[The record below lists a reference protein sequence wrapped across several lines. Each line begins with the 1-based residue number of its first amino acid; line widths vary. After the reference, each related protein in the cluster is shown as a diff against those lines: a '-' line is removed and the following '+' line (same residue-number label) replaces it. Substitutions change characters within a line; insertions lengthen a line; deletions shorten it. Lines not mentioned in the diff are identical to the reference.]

1 MTKIVDD
8 FTKYFA
14 GITDPKERERLI
26 TRIKMAAVQT
36 APDEAMKPPVRTLGE
51 YLASPIEVPPTLIY
65 PAIVVRGEITATLG
79 RAGIGKAQPLD
90 SMLLKADGSW
100 ITMGSVKL
108 GDELYDPATGGAST
122 VVGIFPQG
130 EEQVYRVDFSDG
142 THVLASGEHLWEVSR
157 YDRKPR
163 VLTTLELMDSPRRWS
178 VPWMMP
184 QETPETE
191 VPLDPYTLGLLIGDG
206 TLGGGSII
214 FSTADQELLDA
225 LELPEGITPKHVPG
239 TYDYRLSHG
248 SGKGSS
254 SSALIEIIDGLG
266 LRCSSANKIVPECY
280 KRGSISQRQDILAG
294 ILDADGSPIDSG
306 GAEFS
311 TVSPMLAQDIAQI
324 VRSLGGR
331 AKVQHK
337 RTTWTHRG
345 THHEGFAYRVHITF
359 PYQYNPFRLERK
371 AAKFKQWT
379 KRPPHKKVVG
389 VTPCGRAQTQCI
401 KVNSARSTYVT
412 DGYTVTHNTTMNL
425 QRIIMWATGQP
436 MYEDWKDQHGISYMS
451 TENDRPIKTLII
463 ENEGSAGMFH
473 HKMGHLLTR
482 EGRLTDEQRDLAKEN
497 ILIWGDGGYSG
508 LKLDNDKHLSQVKA
522 ACDEWEPDILFV
534 EPFRGLW
541 TGEENSSTDMA
552 VVIDNMIDIATEFG
566 CGIILSHHERKS
578 GVGDDKELMSAGR
591 GSTVLEGAVAT
602 MENYQKVRGGDYREV
617 TWSKKRYLH
626 TPPPLRLEYDPI
638 DTWYNYV
645 PAELIEDQIIQVLTE
660 AEGGPLSG
668 SEIAELI
675 EETKTKTNSA
685 LKKLTEAGR
694 IKRRNGGQRPN
705 GGGSRGYVYTLSGY
719 SGSGDGGLEI

>member
-8 FTKYFA
+8 FTKHFA

-51 YLASPIEVPPTLIY
+51 YLAAPIEVPPTLIY

-79 RAGIGKAQPLD
+79 RAGIGK
-90 SMLLKADGSW
+90 
-100 ITMGSVKL
+100 
-108 GDELYDPATGGAST
+108 
-122 VVGIFPQG
+122 
-130 EEQVYRVDFSDG
+130 
-142 THVLASGEHLWEVSR
+142 
-157 YDRKPR
+157 
-163 VLTTLELMDSPRRWS
+163 
-178 VPWMMP
+178 
-184 QETPETE
+184 
-191 VPLDPYTLGLLIGDG
+191 
-206 TLGGGSII
+206 
-214 FSTADQELLDA
+214 
-225 LELPEGITPKHVPG
+225 
-239 TYDYRLSHG
+239 
-248 SGKGSS
+248 
-254 SSALIEIIDGLG
+254 
-266 LRCSSANKIVPECY
+266 
-280 KRGSISQRQDILAG
+280 
-294 ILDADGSPIDSG
+294 
-306 GAEFS
+306 
-311 TVSPMLAQDIAQI
+311 
-324 VRSLGGR
+324 
-331 AKVQHK
+331 
-337 RTTWTHRG
+337 
-345 THHEGFAYRVHITF
+345 
-359 PYQYNPFRLERK
+359 
-371 AAKFKQWT
+371 
-379 KRPPHKKVVG
+379 
-389 VTPCGRAQTQCI
+389 
-401 KVNSARSTYVT
+401 
-412 DGYTVTHNTTMNL
+412 TTMNL

-451 TENDRPIKTLII
+451 TDNDRPIKTLII

-482 EGRLTDEQRDLAKEN
+482 EGRLTDEQRNLAKEN

-508 LKLDNDKHLSQVKA
+508 LKLDNDKNVSQVKA

-541 TGEENSSTDMA
+541 TGEENSATDMA
-552 VVIDNMIDIATEFG
+552 IVVDNMIDIATEFD

-578 GVGDDKELMSAGR
+578 GVGDDGELMSAGR

-602 MENYQKVRGGDYREV
+602 MENYQKVRGGDYREM

-626 TPPPLRLEYDPI
+626 TPPPLRLEYDPL

-668 SEIAELI
+668 SDIAELI
-675 EETKTKTNSA
+675 EETKTKTNGA
-685 LKKLTEAGR
+685 LRKLTEAGR